1 MSTGVEIRTELPP
14 AFGEIA
20 RSATLQSIGT
30 NVLRYALVLVF
41 VAFGALKFT
50 AAEAAAIK
58 PLVSNSPLMSWLY
71 SFLSEQGVSSLI
83 GTIELVSAALLVSR
97 PFSARLAAIGSALAV
112 GTFLTTLSFL
122 FSTPG
127 ALSPMHPAHGFL
139 LKDVVLLGAAVALG
153 VEALRA
159 IAAQAGDPGR
169 GWCTGPTG
177 RSLPWP
183 GFGAGRSATASGHA
197 QTR

>member
-1 MSTGVEIRTELPP
+1 M
-14 AFGEIA
+14 
-20 RSATLQSIGT
+20 
-30 NVLRYALVLVF
+30 
-41 VAFGALKFT
+41 
-50 AAEAAAIK
+50 
-58 PLVSNSPLMSWLY
+58 
-71 SFLSEQGVSSLI
+71 
-83 GTIELVSAALLVSR
+83 SAALLVSR

-159 IAAQAGDPGR
+159 IASQAGDPGR
-169 GWCTGPTG
+169 G
-177 RSLPWP
+177 
-183 GFGAGRSATASGHA
+183 
-197 QTR
+197 

>member
-41 VAFGALKFT
+41 LAFGALKFT

-71 SFLSEQGVSSLI
+71 SFLSERGVSSLI

-159 IAAQAGDPGR
+159 IASQAGDPGR
-169 GWCTGPTG
+169 G
-177 RSLPWP
+177 
-183 GFGAGRSATASGHA
+183 
-197 QTR
+197 